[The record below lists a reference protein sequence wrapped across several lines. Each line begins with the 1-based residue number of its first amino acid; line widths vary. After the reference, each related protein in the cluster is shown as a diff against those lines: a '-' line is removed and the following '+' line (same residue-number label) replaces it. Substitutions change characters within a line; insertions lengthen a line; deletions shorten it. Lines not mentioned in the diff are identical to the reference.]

1 MDENKLYRFLAER
14 ETNIWSYKSGCI
26 GACVHISYADLE
38 EFIEI
43 VKPEYEHYP
52 QAELQEY
59 SFCVDLV
66 DLLDDELES
75 YKDCFDKEAWE
86 RAWRSEE

>member
-14 ETNIWSYKSGCI
+14 ETNIWSYKSGRI
-26 GACVHISYADLE
+26 GACVHIEYADLE
-38 EFIEI
+38 KFIEI
-43 VKPEYEHYP
+43 VKPEYGRYP

-86 RAWRSEE
+86 RAMLG